1 MPVFIKDFEVVG
13 QDKAPSP
20 PAIEPSPMPS
30 AAKSPKELSQA
41 LKHIKQRCARV
52 HAE

>member
-1 MPVFIKDFEVVG
+1 MPVVIKDFEVIG
-13 QDKAPSP
+13 ED
-20 PAIEPSPMPS
+20 EPQSTPEMESSPMPS
-30 AAKSPKELSQA
+30 ATLSPKELRQA